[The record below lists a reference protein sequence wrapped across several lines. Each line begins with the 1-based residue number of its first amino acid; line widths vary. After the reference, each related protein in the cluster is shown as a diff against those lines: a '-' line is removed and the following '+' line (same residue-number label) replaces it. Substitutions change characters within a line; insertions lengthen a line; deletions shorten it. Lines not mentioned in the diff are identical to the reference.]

1 MAAAGFNSSPFILP
15 NAFPE
20 PGEVMANAIQ
30 NKRQDEQIKQQ
41 TAYRQQ
47 KDAEADQWKKLDLI
61 QDLTDLSKHQTGSD
75 VANAVGNQHA
85 SRILQK
91 YTQAAPNMSPNELMA
106 KVQQEMSGLI
116 TGMDAMK
123 DELDLS
129 DQELKLIKQ
138 NYPGINI
145 SQAAQMKRADILS
158 RRMKGDQFVNPLEVQ
173 PSDID
178 FSNPEVLSEFVS
190 DDSGLIK
197 AITNPQGSEAESVLM
212 GKQGDYTKFEGK
224 LNYWKKPNY
233 DRTQFNSEGFYSGK
247 EIPTFVTKGTTLP
260 SDALPASNGK
270 PFNIIDKDVLD
281 QFTSDATQRL
291 GLLAATKRRYK
302 DYAKFSPQEKEYAQ
316 RNVLF
321 DMVET
326 LDPSQLHPTQNV
338 RPQVTSIRNY
348 SGGGTKP
355 SEQINLTEQPDVG
368 GGYKDITSMTG
379 GIKTSVLPDGKS
391 FNAELVYYN
400 SSTKKVK
407 YIEYVSK
414 DDKGKYGEPKWK
426 EVSLTKFKQDVKT
439 SNPQIDMKFL
449 DGLENPI
456 TGTKQDTPKPSTS
469 KMVTMV
475 LPDGRKG
482 QIPEDKVDQFLK
494 DNPKAKRQ

>member
-260 SDALPASNGK
+260 SDVLPASNGK

-348 SGGGTKP
+348 SGGGTPKKD
-355 SEQINLTEQPDVG
+355 EGANWVKRATAAINEDNPVDIEDTFGELFKGNNAPYVG
-368 GGYKDITSMTG
+368 IKKNGDNFTVTYKDKQGYEATEDFNV
-379 GIKTSVLPDGKS
+379 KDRQLPNKLARLYQMIMGSD
-391 FNAELVYYN
+391 
-400 SSTKKVK
+400 VK
-407 YIEYVSK
+407 MEKGDYGTQDVPVMPK
-414 DDKGKYGEPKWK
+414 NDNPKGKGGWK
-426 EVSLTKFKQDVKT
+426 PFSKKNTT
-439 SNPQIDMKFL
+439 
-449 DGLENPI
+449 I
-456 TGTKQDTPKPSTS
+456 TPT
-469 KMVTMV
+469 
-475 LPDGRKG
+475 
-482 QIPEDKVDQFLK
+482 K
-494 DNPKAKRQ
+494 DNPLGLDL